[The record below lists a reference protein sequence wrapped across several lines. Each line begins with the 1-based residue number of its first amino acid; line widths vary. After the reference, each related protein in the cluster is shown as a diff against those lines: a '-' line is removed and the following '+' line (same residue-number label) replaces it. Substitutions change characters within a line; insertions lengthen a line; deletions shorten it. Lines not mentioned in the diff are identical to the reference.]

1 MMNELRSR
9 SSNTVNRAGV
19 NLIIEE
25 LSKLCGSKIYPD
37 PLSGCFKSVC
47 VYFNLDGAWN
57 YRMKAAGIFDWGEEK
72 KFTIRIAN

>member
-1 MMNELRSR
+1 MNELRSR

-37 PLSGCFKSVC
+37 PLRKFFKSVC
-47 VYFNLDGAWN
+47 VYFNLGQAWKN
-57 YRMKAAGIFDWGEEK
+57 RMEAVGIFDRGEQK
-72 KFTIRIAN
+72 KFIIRIAN